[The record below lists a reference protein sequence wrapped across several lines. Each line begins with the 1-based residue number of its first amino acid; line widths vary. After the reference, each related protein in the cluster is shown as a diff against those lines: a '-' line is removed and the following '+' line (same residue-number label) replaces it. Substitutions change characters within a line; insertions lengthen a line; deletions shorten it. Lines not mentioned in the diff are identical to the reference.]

1 MPSCVGVDSS
11 PRLGGRGPRPSS
23 LPHIL
28 SDHRRPPVAGSVA
41 PGSGGRWRG
50 GRFVWG
56 GPCTGRFSHTKWA
69 TQIRPLTGPQ
79 GTLVGRPTAAAPRG
93 APPVR
98 AWLPPR
104 LGLGGVPV
112 PGLAVPSVGRGSP
125 SPVRPAMAGCLGISG
140 PAGRPCSTAPVE
152 IYIHPV
158 PCAGVRQWTVVTVHL
173 SICLYIHTYIYIYI
187 YTQVLVDAP
196 GHEIYCSETAV
207 HPPAAGPRA
216 TRPDV
221 PLSRR
226 GAPLGVD
233 AGPGGPFWPTA
244 NWSIPRLAPSMVT
257 APGNAPRAHGLPRTG
272 ESEFPRPPLPA
283 PAHRR
288 RSPPPFSFARPR
300 ARPQSSQSPSANWP
314 TLAPPRSPRSAPTPT
329 GHACP
334 PWPPLRR
341 PWSPPGA
348 CADAVAACNGP
359 RPAASPSSYGP
370 RRVAP

>member
-41 PGSGGRWRG
+41 PGSRGRLRG

-56 GPCTGRFSHTKWA
+56 GPCVGRFSHTKWA
-69 TQIRPLTGPQ
+69 TQIRPLTGLQ

-187 YTQVLVDAP
+187 YTRRYWWMHLDTRYIARRQQSTLL
-196 GHEIYCSETAV
+196 
-207 HPPAAGPRA
+207 PPA
-216 TRPDV
+216 
-221 PLSRR
+221 L
-226 GAPLGVD
+226 APLVRTSLC
-233 AGPGGPFWPTA
+233 P
-244 NWSIPRLAPSMVT
+244 VV
-257 APGNAPRAHGLPRTG
+257 APRWGLTPVPGDHSGPPPTGQYPGLP
-272 ESEFPRPPLPA
+272 
-283 PAHRR
+283 
-288 RSPPPFSFARPR
+288 
-300 ARPQSSQSPSANWP
+300 
-314 TLAPPRSPRSAPTPT
+314 
-329 GHACP
+329 P
-334 PWPPLRR
+334 PW
-341 PWSPPGA
+341 
-348 CADAVAACNGP
+348 
-359 RPAASPSSYGP
+359 
-370 RRVAP
+370 